1 MFSSVSTL
9 KGQSVYE
16 SYPQMDTPSTAYK
29 ANNKYANFPPMMHDG
44 RNITSSWQPGTFVDE
59 AIRKDNN
66 IVSNWQYRKYLTDNA
81 EQIRNHNFKQA
92 CNDVGYYVRNEPDGS
107 DRSTTYRTPYVYKDS
122 QAPVQHIGASA
133 SELKDLYL
141 TKEQLQARQ
150 VVPSM
155 TQAELLQNW
164 GSYMHPHLTKEAKS
178 AKEKQ

>member
-1 MFSSVSTL
+1 
-9 KGQSVYE
+9 
-16 SYPQMDTPSTAYK
+16 MDTPSTAYK

-133 SELKDLYL
+133 SELKRAQ
-141 TKEQLQARQ
+141 TTQEIRGQVQEQPLGAAQG
-150 VVPSM
+150 
-155 TQAELLQNW
+155 L
-164 GSYMHPHLTKEAKS
+164 AKKS
-178 AKEKQ
+178 HGRSRDVREGGRRS